1 MAYWLVKSEPEEF
14 SWDQQVKA
22 GKKGTPWT
30 GVRAHPAKLNLMKM
44 AKGDKAFFYHTG
56 DEKQIVGIVE
66 IARTSYPDPTAGKE
80 EPWVVVDTVAVEPLK
95 TPVTLAQIKTDK
107 ALADMILVKIGRL
120 SVQPVTA
127 AEWKHICKLGG
138 VKA

>member
-22 GKKGTPWT
+22 GKKGAPWT
-30 GVRAHPAKLNLMKM
+30 GVRAHPAKLNLQKM
-44 AKGDKAFFYHTG
+44 AKGDRAFFYHTG

-66 IARTSYPDPTAGKE
+66 IARTAYPDPTAEKDA
-80 EPWVVVDTVAVEPLK
+80 PWVVVDTVAVEPLK
-95 TPVTLAQIKTDK
+95 RPVALAQIKADK
-107 ALADMILVKIGRL
+107 ALSEMILLKIGRL

-138 VKA
+138 VDA

>member
-22 GKKGTPWT
+22 GRKGTPWT
-30 GVRAHPAKLNLMKM
+30 GVRAHPAKQHLQKM
-44 AKGDKAFFYHTG
+44 AKGDRAFFYHTG

-66 IARTSYPDPTAGKE
+66 IAKTAYPDPTAGKD

-95 TPVTLAQIKTDK
+95 TPVQLAQIKADK
-107 ALADMILVKIGRL
+107 ALASMALVRIGRL
-120 SVQPVTA
+120 SVQPVSA

-138 VKA
+138 VKV

>member
-14 SWDQQVKA
+14 SWDAQVKA

-30 GVRAHPAKLNLMKM
+30 GVRAHPAKQNLQKM

-66 IARTSYPDPTAGKE
+66 IAKAAYPDPTAEKDS
-80 EPWVVVDTVAVEPLK
+80 PWVVVDMVAIEPLK
-95 TPVTLAQIKTDK
+95 TPVTLAQIKADK
-107 ALADMILVKIGRL
+107 ALSEMVLVKLGRL

-138 VKA
+138 AKG

>member
-1 MAYWLVKSEPEEF
+1 MAYWLVKTEPEEF
-14 SWDQQVKA
+14 SWDSQVKA

-30 GVRAHPAKLNLMKM
+30 GVRAHPARQNLQKM

-56 DEKQIVGIVE
+56 GEKQIVGIVE
-66 IARTSYPDPTAGKE
+66 IARTAYPDPTAGKD

-95 TPVTLAQIKTDK
+95 TPVTLAQIKADK
-107 ALADMILVKIGRL
+107 ALAEMVLARIGRL

-127 AEWKHICKLGG
+127 AEWMHICKLGG
-138 VKA
+138 MKG

>member
-14 SWDQQVKA
+14 SWDAQVKA
-22 GKKGTPWT
+22 GKKGTAWT

-66 IARTSYPDPTAGKE
+66 IAKTSYPDPTAEKDS
-80 EPWVVVDTVAVEPLK
+80 PWVVVDTVAVEPLK
-95 TPVTLAQIKTDK
+95 TPVTLAQIKADK
-107 ALADMILVKIGRL
+107 ALAGMILVKIGRL

>member
-14 SWDQQVKA
+14 SWAMQVKA

-30 GVRAHPAKLNLMKM
+30 GVRAHPPKLHLKNM

-66 IARTSYPDPTAGKE
+66 IAKTAYPDPTAEKDS
-80 EPWVVVDTVAVEPLK
+80 PWVVVDTVAVEPLK
-95 TPVTLAQIKTDK
+95 TPVTLAAIKADPK
-107 ALADMILVKIGRL
+107 LKDMALVRIGRL
-120 SVQPVTA
+120 SVQPVSE

>member
-14 SWDQQVKA
+14 SWDQQIKA

-44 AKGDKAFFYHTG
+44 AKGDRAFFYHTG

-66 IARTSYPDPTAGKE
+66 IAKTSYPDPTAGKD

-120 SVQPVTA
+120 SVQPVSA

>member
-30 GVRAHPAKLNLMKM
+30 GVRAHPAKLHLMKM
-44 AKGDKAFFYHTG
+44 AKGDKAFFYYTG

-66 IARTSYPDPTAGKE
+66 IAKTAYPDPTAGKD
-80 EPWVVVDTVAVEPLK
+80 EPWVVVDTVALEPLK

>member
-1 MAYWLVKSEPEEF
+1 MAYWLVKTEPEEF

-30 GVRAHPAKLNLMKM
+30 GVRAHPAKQHLQKM

-66 IARTSYPDPTAGKE
+66 IAKTEYPDPTAGKD

-95 TPVTLAQIKTDK
+95 TPVTLSQIKSDK
-107 ALADMILVKIGRL
+107 ALADMVLVRLGRL

>member
-1 MAYWLVKSEPEEF
+1 MAYWLVKSEPQEF
-14 SWDQQVKA
+14 SWDAQVKA
-22 GKKGTPWT
+22 GKNGTPWT
-30 GVRAHPAKLNLMKM
+30 GVRAHPAKLNLQKM

-66 IARTSYPDPTAGKE
+66 IAKTAYPDPTAEKDS
-80 EPWVVVDTVAVEPLK
+80 PWVVVDTVAAEPLK
-95 TPVTLAQIKTDK
+95 AAVTLAQIKADK
-107 ALADMILVKIGRL
+107 TLSEMVLVKIGRL

-138 VKA
+138 VKG

>member
-44 AKGDKAFFYHTG
+44 AKGDRAFFYHTG
-56 DEKQIVGIVE
+56 DEKQVVGIVE
-66 IARTSYPDPTAGKE
+66 IGKTHYPDPTAE
-80 EPWVVVDTVAVEPLK
+80 EGSPWVVVDTVAVEPLK
-95 TPVTLAQIKTDK
+95 TPVTLAQIKADK
-107 ALADMILVKIGRL
+107 ALAEMILVKIGRL

>member
-22 GKKGTPWT
+22 GKKGTAWT

-44 AKGDKAFFYHTG
+44 AKGDRAFFYHTG
-56 DEKQIVGIVE
+56 DEKQIVGVVE
-66 IARTSYPDPTAGKE
+66 IAKTAYPDPTAEKDA
-80 EPWVVVDTVAVEPLK
+80 PWVVVDTVAVEPLK
-95 TPVTLAQIKTDK
+95 TPVTLSQIKADK
-107 ALADMILVKIGRL
+107 ALSEMILLKIGRL
-120 SVQPVTA
+120 SVQPVSA

>member
-14 SWDQQVKA
+14 SWDQQVKM

-30 GVRAHPAKLNLMKM
+30 GVRAHPAKLNLQKM

-66 IARTSYPDPTAGKE
+66 IAKPAYPDPTAEKDS
-80 EPWVVVDTVAVEPLK
+80 PWVVVDTVAIEPLT
-95 TPVTLAQIKTDK
+95 TPVTLAQIKADK
-107 ALADMILVKIGRL
+107 RFADLALVKFSRL
-120 SVQPVTA
+120 SVQPVSPA
-127 AEWKHICKLGG
+127 HWKLLCGMAGIR
-138 VKA
+138 A